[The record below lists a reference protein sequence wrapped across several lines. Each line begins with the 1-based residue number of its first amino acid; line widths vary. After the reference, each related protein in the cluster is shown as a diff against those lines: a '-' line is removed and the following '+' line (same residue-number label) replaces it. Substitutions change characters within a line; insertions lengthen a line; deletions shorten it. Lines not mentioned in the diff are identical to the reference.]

1 MSSMYK
7 VIYPNPRI
15 RRIQSLNHL
24 QAPTQGV
31 MRIRKSLYD
40 YKGSAL
46 QNIAA
51 ATQSLNS

>member
-1 MSSMYK
+1 MYK

-15 RRIQSLNHL
+15 RIIQSLNHL
-24 QAPTQGV
+24 QAPTPGV
-31 MRIRKSLYD
+31 MRIRKGLYY